1 MDTRYSIVGDRNTLI
16 VNDPKTIDALLRI
29 IERQQSEIAR
39 LTKLVF
45 ELQTKQGK
53 KAGKTAEFWQS

>member
-29 IERQQSEIAR
+29 IERQQNEIAR

-45 ELQTKQGK
+45 ELQTKQGEK
-53 KAGKTAEFWQS
+53 AEF